1 MAVVGNVGT
10 YATVQPVQGPDFG
23 GMVQSQFDKL
33 DAERKAKARAEE
45 EAKAKKQEELD
56 KLTLPS
62 LKTSNIS
69 EMNRQSE
76 EKYKQMYSEYVEKVR
91 AGDVNGARQLI
102 ASVGTLNNAVQFF
115 NDKYKEVTSAE
126 GKYNSQFLTEF
137 EDVLRNINDANSD
150 IEYKGNGLDVVT
162 IYKDP
167 EKKEVLVKGNLNEIL
182 NSINVPFK
190 FDGDMLNKSI
200 GSFVKT
206 FKPDKIETII
216 NKGSLYGTQSIED
229 SLNDPEI
236 NDELRRQAKNMV
248 ADRNTRAFYA
258 QEKGMSLFQ
267 IDNFDETQKKEAE
280 DYFYKT
286 YKDALRKEI
295 DLSIARKSE
304 GGSGGSKSGGFNIVQ
319 STLEIPKTYSLDNA
333 SVAYGTKNADGTSKT
348 DVNMP
353 AGSISFNVAKEGGV
367 SIIVGDRKLND
378 IVYDPNS
385 KKMIF
390 ALSTSA
396 SSRQGAS
403 SGGAS
408 AGEGESNKESSWF
421 TERDLSFEQ
430 LKNSLN
436 TIPSLRGR
444 IKTKDDIV
452 KYVLGI
458 EEKKVDENL

>member
-23 GMVQSQFDKL
+23 GMVQDQFDKL
-33 DAERKAKARAEE
+33 DAERKAKEAAKAKAE
-45 EAKAKKQEELD
+45 AKKQEELD

-76 EKYKQMYSEYVEKVR
+76 EKYKQMYDEYVKKVR
-91 AGDVNGARQLI
+91 AGDINGARQLI
-102 ASVGTLNNAVQFF
+102 SSVGTLNNAVQFF

-167 EKKEVLVKGNLNEIL
+167 EKKEVLIKGNLNEIL

-190 FDGDMLNKSI
+190 FDGDMLNKSV

-206 FKPDKIETII
+206 FKPDKIETLID
-216 NKGSLYGTQSIED
+216 KGMLYGTQSIED

-286 YKDALRKEI
+286 YKDALRREI

-304 GGSGGSKSGGFNIVQ
+304 GGGGSKSGGFNIVQ
-319 STLEIPKTYSLDNA
+319 STLEIQKSYNLDNA
-333 SVAYGTKNADGTSKT
+333 SVTYGKKNADGTNQT
-348 DVNMP
+348 VIDMP
-353 AGSISFNVAKEGGV
+353 AGSISFNVAKEGGN

-436 TIPSLRGR
+436 TIPSLRGK

>member
-1 MAVVGNVGT
+1 MAVVGKVGT
-10 YATVQPVQGPDFG
+10 YAQVQPIEGPNFG
-23 GMVQSQFDKL
+23 GMVQAQFDKL
-33 DAERKAKARAEE
+33 DAERKAKEAAKAKAE
-45 EAKAKKQEELD
+45 AKKQEELD

-91 AGDVNGARQLI
+91 AGDINGARQLI
-102 ASVGTLNNAVQFF
+102 SSVGTLNNAVQFF

-190 FDGDMLNKSI
+190 FDGDMLNKSV

-216 NKGSLYGTQSIED
+216 NQGHLYGTKSVED
-229 SLNDPEI
+229 ALNDPEI

-286 YKDALRKEI
+286 YKDALRREI
-295 DLSIARKSE
+295 DLSIAQKSQGR
-304 GGSGGSKSGGFNIVQ
+304 GGSGKDGMKVGTPTLWESSTINIEEPGSAPGRTSIKKVPVTSGKAKTTTISN
-319 STLEIPKTYSLDNA
+319 STGKTLLVNSMPLDR
-333 SVAYGTKNADGTSKT
+333 V
-348 DVNMP
+348 
-353 AGSISFNVAKEGGV
+353 
-367 SIIVGDRKLND
+367 L
-378 IVYDPNS
+378 YDPDTD
-385 KKMIF
+385 KMYIGIAF
-390 ALSTSA
+390 NA
-396 SSRQGAS
+396 SSRESMGNNGSGAS
-403 SGGAS
+403 
-408 AGEGESNKESSWF
+408 EGSSNKVTKWFPSNSSEF
-421 TERDLSFEQ
+421 NAFKTVYNSSFGTDLQ
-430 LKNSLN
+430 
-436 TIPSLRGR
+436 TIDDFKKALFIDRG
-444 IKTKDDIV
+444 
-452 KYVLGI
+452 L
-458 EEKKVDENL
+458 

>member
-10 YATVQPVQGPDFG
+10 YATVQPIEGPNFG
-23 GMVQSQFDKL
+23 GMVQAQFDKL
-33 DAERKAKARAEE
+33 DAERKAKAKAEE

-69 EMNRQSE
+69 EMNRQAE

-91 AGDVNGARQLI
+91 AGDINGAKQLI
-102 ASVGTLNNAVQFF
+102 SSVGTLNNAIQFF

-126 GKYNSQFLTEF
+126 GKYNPQFLTQF
-137 EDVLRNINDANSD
+137 EDLLRNINDANSD
-150 IEYKGNGLDVVT
+150 IEYKRNGLDVVT

-190 FDGDMLNKSI
+190 FDGDMLNKSV

-286 YKDALRKEI
+286 YKDALRREI

-304 GGSGGSKSGGFNIVQ
+304 GGGGSKSGGFNIVQ
-319 STLEIPKTYSLDNA
+319 STLEIPKTYSLDTA
-333 SVAYGTKNADGTSKT
+333 SVLYNDKKQDI
-348 DVNMP
+348 NMP

-458 EEKKVDENL
+458 QEKKVDENL

>member
-10 YATVQPVQGPDFG
+10 YATVQPIEGPNFG
-23 GMVQSQFDKL
+23 GMVQAQFDKL

-91 AGDVNGARQLI
+91 AGDINGARQLI
-102 ASVGTLNNAVQFF
+102 SSVGTLNNAVQFF

-190 FDGDMLNKSI
+190 FDGDMLNKSV

-258 QEKGMSLFQ
+258 QEKGMSLFK

-319 STLEIPKTYSLDNA
+319 STLEIPKTYSLDNDSA
-333 SVAYGTKNADGTSKT
+333 LYNNKKQEI
-348 DVNMP
+348 NMP
-353 AGSISFNVAKEGGV
+353 PNSISFNVMKEGGLPLV
-367 SIIVGDRKLND
+367 AGDRKVNE
-378 IVYDPNS
+378 IIYDPLSGNI
-385 KKMIF
+385 IF
-390 ALSTSA
+390 GLSTSS
-396 SSRQGAS
+396 SSRQGAG

-408 AGEGESNKESSWF
+408 AGEGESSKESSWF
-421 TERDLSFEQ
+421 THKDRRFEQ

-458 EEKKVDENL
+458 QEKKVDENL